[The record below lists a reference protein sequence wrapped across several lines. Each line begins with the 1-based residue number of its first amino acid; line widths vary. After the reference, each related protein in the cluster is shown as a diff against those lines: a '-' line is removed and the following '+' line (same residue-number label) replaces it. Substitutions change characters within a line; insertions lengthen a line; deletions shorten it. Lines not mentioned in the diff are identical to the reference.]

1 VKILLDEN
9 FPLGLVRALQAD
21 ALDVDHI
28 ITLGI
33 RGASDQRIR
42 EQLSDPELIF
52 LNSRRRLSLRRPG
65 QGPDSRVARS
75 AVAETRR
82 SNSGLEG
89 CCPVAPHHGARSATF

>member
-1 VKILLDEN
+1 MKILLDEN

-65 QGPDSRVARS
+65 QGPGSRVA
-75 AVAETRR
+75 
-82 SNSGLEG
+82 
-89 CCPVAPHHGARSATF
+89 